1 MKNMFYIERKKGEF
15 IMIFKVYYHE
25 NVHQVPVRE
34 NTQSLYVE
42 AETEKA
48 VRDQLQDRQIMIEY
62 IQKLEGE
69 HLEYEQASPHF
80 QVEQV

>member
-1 MKNMFYIERKKGEF
+1 
-15 IMIFKVYYHE
+15 MIFKVFYHE

-34 NTQSLYVE
+34 NTRSLYVE
-42 AETEKA
+42 AETEKE
-48 VRDQLQDRQIMIEY
+48 VRDQLQNREIMIEY

-69 HLEYEQASPHF
+69 HLAYEQASPDF